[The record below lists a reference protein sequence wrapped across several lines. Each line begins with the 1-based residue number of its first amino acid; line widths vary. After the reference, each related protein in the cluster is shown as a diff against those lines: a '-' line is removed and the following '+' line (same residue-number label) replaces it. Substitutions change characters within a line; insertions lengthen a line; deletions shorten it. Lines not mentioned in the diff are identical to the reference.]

1 MERNYKIHKAA
12 GNFSYIVGTFDSLE
26 EAQEH
31 LTDII
36 HIETQKQG
44 RADHELRYE
53 PSYEAL
59 LELIG
64 SYYSIEEDIT

>member
-1 MERNYKIHKAA
+1 MERNYKIYETI
-12 GNFSYIVGTFDSLE
+12 GNFSHVIGTFDTLD

-36 HIETQKQG
+36 YIKAQKQG
-44 RADHELRYE
+44 TDHELNHE

-64 SYYSIEEDIT
+64 SYYSIEEVITW

>member
-1 MERNYKIHKAA
+1 M
-12 GNFSYIVGTFDSLE
+12 E

-31 LTDII
+31 LTDRI
-36 HIETQKQG
+36 HIDAVEQG
-44 RADHELRYE
+44 TDYELNHEL
-53 PSYEAL
+53 SYNAL

>member
-1 MERNYKIHKAA
+1 MSYIIHEAV
-12 GNFSYIVGTFDSLE
+12 GNFSRIVGTFGSLD

-36 HIETQKQG
+36 YIETQKQG
-44 RADHELRYE
+44 TDHELNHE

-64 SYYSIEEDIT
+64 SYYSIEEDI